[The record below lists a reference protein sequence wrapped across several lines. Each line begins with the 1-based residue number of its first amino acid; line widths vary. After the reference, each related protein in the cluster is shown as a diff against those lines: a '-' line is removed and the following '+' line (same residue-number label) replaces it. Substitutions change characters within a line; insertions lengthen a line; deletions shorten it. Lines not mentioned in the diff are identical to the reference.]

1 MNLKNLDDVKYK
13 IHKIKILNENDKR
26 AKSILSKAAEQVLP
40 IMRKRRFSVELLS
53 EFLPKS
59 PNLLGLNIVSKS
71 EIKIRLRKKR
81 GGEIFHFNDIVGTL
95 LHELA
100 HIVHSR
106 HDKSFYELLDS
117 LILEYN
123 ELYVYNNRSSHA
135 CVGKKIGSSKK
146 NIYNTNPKL
155 MAAEAAE
162 KRLINNFI
170 SKDGQIVNLSLES
183 CLTPE
188 QYEYI
193 FKNRKEHDD
202 KICSLNQEVII
213 IDPITNSSKNVG
225 RENEE
230 NSLNV
235 KKKNSLTMTI
245 LESKEINED
254 INTGIKEDIS
264 KGINKD
270 INTGI
275 KEDISKG
282 INKDISMGI
291 NKDIST
297 GINKDISTG
306 INKDISKDINEDISN
321 GINEDINTGI
331 NKSTHKNFVNSN
343 IYYVRDTKY
352 PHVQIGSESFLNV
365 QDKNQKIEYASKKE
379 CNTDTKDVILSND
392 MVTIPEMNGGNSVHI
407 LKVKRGRNK
416 GKNTQKGNYSIISDN
431 LYNDK
436 NKRRKIIVLD

>member
-1 MNLKNLDDVKYK
+1 
-13 IHKIKILNENDKR
+13 
-26 AKSILSKAAEQVLP
+26 
-40 IMRKRRFSVELLS
+40 
-53 EFLPKS
+53 
-59 PNLLGLNIVSKS
+59 
-71 EIKIRLRKKR
+71 
-81 GGEIFHFNDIVGTL
+81 
-95 LHELA
+95 
-100 HIVHSR
+100 
-106 HDKSFYELLDS
+106 
-117 LILEYN
+117 
-123 ELYVYNNRSSHA
+123 
-135 CVGKKIGSSKK
+135 
-146 NIYNTNPKL
+146 

-193 FKNRKEHDD
+193 FKNRKEYDD

-264 KGINKD
+264 KGIS
-270 INTGI
+270 
-275 KEDISKG
+275 EDISKG
-282 INKDISMGI
+282 INKDIS
-291 NKDIST
+291 K
-297 GINKDISTG
+297 
-306 INKDISKDINEDISN
+306 

-365 QDKNQKIEYASKKE
+365 QANNQKIEYASKKE